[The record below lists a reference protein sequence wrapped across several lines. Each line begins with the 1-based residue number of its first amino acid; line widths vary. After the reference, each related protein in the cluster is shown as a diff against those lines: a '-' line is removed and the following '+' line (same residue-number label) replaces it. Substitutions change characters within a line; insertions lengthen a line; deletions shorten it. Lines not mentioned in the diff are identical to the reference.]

1 MTAGDDDVLPAPRSG
16 TKRVIV
22 FVLLIA
28 IAGAWA
34 VDRWQLKRKSTDLVE
49 AATYGKDLVE
59 AATYGKQVLYNE
71 LAKPE
76 AIGTHI
82 SEYPQVPK
90 FAKLVE
96 KGRTFSAELGMTD
109 HVKSVSEFVGY
120 FLEFPN
126 IDDKS
131 EEGILGYWLWTA
143 DDRIAWVKTEFT
155 TYWKRLLYDR
165 LKRPDAIGKHISEFP
180 QLLEFPK
187 LTEGH
192 VDMPWILEKMPESQR
207 TASNY
212 VGYFV
217 EYFPPVTEGIGGYW
231 VWTGDDHIALV
242 DFVDYLD

>member
-1 MTAGDDDVLPAPRSG
+1 MVQVDDTRLPIAPRM
-16 TKRVIV
+16 KIRQRVL
-22 FVLLIA
+22 FVLLLA
-28 IAGAWA
+28 LAAGWA
-34 VDRWQLKRKSTDLVE
+34 VDRWQFMRKSADLIE
-49 AATYGKDLVE
+49 ADTCWKRM
-59 AATYGKQVLYNE
+59 LYNE

-96 KGRTFSAELGMTD
+96 KGRSFSAQLGMPDYTR
-109 HVKSVSEFVGY
+109 SASECVGY

-131 EEGILGYWLWTA
+131 EEGILGYWVWTA

-165 LKRPDAIGKHISEFP
+165 LKRPGVIGEHVSEFP

-192 VDMPWILEKMPESQR
+192 VVMSSILKKMPESQR

-242 DFVDYLD
+242 EPVDYLD